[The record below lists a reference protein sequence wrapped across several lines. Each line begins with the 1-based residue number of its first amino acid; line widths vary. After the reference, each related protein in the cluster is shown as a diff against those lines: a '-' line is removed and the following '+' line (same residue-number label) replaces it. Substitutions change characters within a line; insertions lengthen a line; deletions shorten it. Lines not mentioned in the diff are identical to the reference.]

1 VSKALTVLFALARH
15 SKNDPNLGRISMF
28 TRMTALAALA
38 CFALSGAA
46 MAQET
51 ATQEETPNTVPTS
64 EGDLSLGEDTS
75 VPQVGQTYV
84 REVVQDWEIQ
94 CVKTETGEDEPCQ
107 MYQLLQ
113 NEAGNPVAEVSL
125 FKLPQGG
132 QAVAGATVIVPLETA
147 LQAQLRIAVDGAQSK
162 RYPYSLCNQIGC
174 FARIG
179 LTNSDLNGFK
189 RGAKAV
195 VTIVPFVA
203 QDQQIQLEMSLN
215 GFTASFDKTTV
226 ARQ

>member
-1 VSKALTVLFALARH
+1 MIIRLSALAT
-15 SKNDPNLGRISMF
+15 I
-28 TRMTALAALA
+28 A
-38 CFALSGAA
+38 CFAFSGGAF
-46 MAQET
+46 AQET
-51 ATQEETPNTVPTS
+51 ATTEETPVVPD
-64 EGDLSLGEDTS
+64 ELSLGEDTS
-75 VPQVGQTYV
+75 TPEVGQTYV
-84 REVVQDWEIQ
+84 REEEQDWEIQ
-94 CVKTETGEDEPCQ
+94 CVRTEDGENEPCQ

-125 FKLPQGG
+125 FKLPKGG

-179 LTNSDLNGFK
+179 LTQSDVDGFK
-189 RGAKAV
+189 RGASAT

-203 QDQQIQLEMSLN
+203 QDQKIELNMSLK
-215 GFTASFDKTTV
+215 GFTAGYDKTTV
-226 ARQ
+226 STQ

>member
-1 VSKALTVLFALARH
+1 MIARLSAFALA
-15 SKNDPNLGRISMF
+15 
-28 TRMTALAALA
+28 T
-38 CFALSGAA
+38 CFAFNGAVL
-46 MAQET
+46 AQE
-51 ATQEETPNTVPTS
+51 ATTTEEAPAAPVAD
-64 EGDLSLGEDTS
+64 DLSLGEDTS
-75 VPQVGQTYV
+75 APQVGQTYV
-84 REVVQDWEIQ
+84 REVEKDWEIQ
-94 CVKTETGEDEPCQ
+94 CVRTESGENEPCQ

-162 RYPYSLCNQIGC
+162 RYPYSLCNQVGC

-179 LTNSDLNGFK
+179 LTQSDLNGFK
-189 RGAKAV
+189 RGAKAT

-203 QDQQIQLEMSLN
+203 QDQKIELEMSLS

>member
-1 VSKALTVLFALARH
+1 
-15 SKNDPNLGRISMF
+15 MF
-28 TRMTALAALA
+28 NRMTALAALA

-51 ATQEETPNTVPTS
+51 ATEEETPNTVPSS
-64 EGDLSLGEDTS
+64 EGDLNLGEDTS
-75 VPQVGQTYV
+75 IPQVGQTYV

-94 CVKTETGEDEPCQ
+94 CVKTETGEGEPCQ

-179 LTNSDLNGFK
+179 LTESDLNGFK

-203 QDQQIQLEMSLN
+203 QEQQIQLDMSLS
-215 GFTASFDKTTV
+215 GFTASYDMTTV
-226 ARQ
+226 AQQ

>member
-1 VSKALTVLFALARH
+1 
-15 SKNDPNLGRISMF
+15 MF

-195 VTIVPFVA
+195 VTVVPFVA

>member
-1 VSKALTVLFALARH
+1 
-15 SKNDPNLGRISMF
+15 
-28 TRMTALAALA
+28 MTALAALA

-195 VTIVPFVA
+195 VTVVPFVA

>member
-1 VSKALTVLFALARH
+1 MNTRLSTFALVTC
-15 SKNDPNLGRISMF
+15 L
-28 TRMTALAALA
+28 
-38 CFALSGAA
+38 ALSNGAY
-46 MAQET
+46 AQET
-51 ATQEETPNTVPTS
+51 TTEEETPSTVPSS
-64 EGDLSLGEDTS
+64 EGDLNLGEDTS
-75 VPQVGQTYV
+75 TPQVGQTYV
-84 REVVQDWEIQ
+84 REIEQDWEIQ
-94 CVKTETGEDEPCQ
+94 CVRTEDRENEPCQ

-179 LTNSDLNGFK
+179 LTESDLNGFK

-203 QDQQIQLEMSLN
+203 QDQQIQLEMSLK
-215 GFTASFDKTTV
+215 GFTASYDKTTV
-226 ARQ
+226 AAQ

>member
-1 VSKALTVLFALARH
+1 MITRLSTLAVITCLT
-15 SKNDPNLGRISMF
+15 
-28 TRMTALAALA
+28 
-38 CFALSGAA
+38 LSGAA
-46 MAQET
+46 FAQEAT
-51 ATQEETPNTVPTS
+51 ATDDAATTEATPDVAS
-64 EGDLSLGEDTS
+64 DLSLGEDTS
-75 VPQVGQTYV
+75 APQVGQTYV
-84 REVVQDWEIQ
+84 REVEQDWEIQ
-94 CVKTETGEDEPCQ
+94 CVRTEDGENEPCQ

-162 RYPYSLCNQIGC
+162 RYPYSLCNQVGC

-179 LTNSDLNGFK
+179 LTQSDLNGFK
-189 RGAKAV
+189 KGAKAT

-203 QDQQIQLEMSLN
+203 QDQQIQLEMSLK
-215 GFTASFDKTTV
+215 GFTAGYDKTTV
-226 ARQ
+226 AAQ

>member
-1 VSKALTVLFALARH
+1 MITRLSTFAFVACLVL
-15 SKNDPNLGRISMF
+15 SN
-28 TRMTALAALA
+28 
-38 CFALSGAA
+38 GAY
-46 MAQET
+46 AQKTTTE
-51 ATQEETPNTVPTS
+51 EETPLTVPSS
-64 EGDLSLGEDTS
+64 EGDLNLGEDTS
-75 VPQVGQTYV
+75 TPQIGQTYI
-84 REVVQDWEIQ
+84 REIEQDWEIQ
-94 CVKTETGEDEPCQ
+94 CMRIENGENEPCQ

-162 RYPYSLCNQIGC
+162 RYPYSLCNQVGC

-179 LTNSDLNGFK
+179 LTESDLNGFK
-189 RGAKAV
+189 KGAKAV

-203 QDQQIQLEMSLN
+203 QDQQIQLEMSLK
-215 GFTASFDKTTV
+215 GFTASYDKTTV
-226 ARQ
+226 AAQ

>member
-1 VSKALTVLFALARH
+1 
-15 SKNDPNLGRISMF
+15 
-28 TRMTALAALA
+28 
-38 CFALSGAA
+38 

-195 VTIVPFVA
+195 VTVVPFVA

>member
-1 VSKALTVLFALARH
+1 M
-15 SKNDPNLGRISMF
+15 I

-38 CFALSGAA
+38 CFALSGPAL
-46 MAQET
+46 AQEAAEEAPADGD
-51 ATQEETPNTVPTS
+51 ATTVATPD
-64 EGDLSLGEDTS
+64 GDLSLGEDTS
-75 VPQVGQTYV
+75 TPQVGQTYV
-84 REVVQDWEIQ
+84 REKEQDWEIQ
-94 CVKTETGEDEPCQ
+94 CVRTEDGENEPCQ
-107 MYQLLQ
+107 MYQLLT

-125 FKLPQGG
+125 FKLPSGG

-203 QDQQIQLEMSLN
+203 QDQQIELDMSLK
-215 GFTASFDKTTV
+215 GFTASYDKTTV
-226 ARQ
+226 AQQ

>member
-1 VSKALTVLFALARH
+1 
-15 SKNDPNLGRISMF
+15 MF

-113 NEAGNPVAEVSL
+113 NEAGNPLAEVSL

>member
-1 VSKALTVLFALARH
+1 
-15 SKNDPNLGRISMF
+15 MF

-113 NEAGNPVAEVSL
+113 SEAGNPVAEVSL

>member
-1 VSKALTVLFALARH
+1 
-15 SKNDPNLGRISMF
+15 MF
-28 TRMTALAALA
+28 NRMTALAALA
-38 CFALSGAA
+38 CFALSGTA

-51 ATQEETPNTVPTS
+51 ATEEETPNTVPSS
-64 EGDLSLGEDTS
+64 EGDLNLGEDTS
-75 VPQVGQTYV
+75 IPQVGQTYV

-94 CVKTETGEDEPCQ
+94 CVKTETGEGEPCQ

-179 LTNSDLNGFK
+179 LTESDLNGFK

-203 QDQQIQLEMSLN
+203 QDQQIQLDMSLS
-215 GFTASFDKTTV
+215 GFTASYDMTTV
-226 ARQ
+226 AQQ

>member
-1 VSKALTVLFALARH
+1 
-15 SKNDPNLGRISMF
+15 MF

-75 VPQVGQTYV
+75 APQVGQTYV
-84 REVVQDWEIQ
+84 REVVLDWEIQ

>member
-1 VSKALTVLFALARH
+1 
-15 SKNDPNLGRISMF
+15 MF
-28 TRMTALAALA
+28 NRMTALAALA

-51 ATQEETPNTVPTS
+51 ATEEETPNTVPSS
-64 EGDLSLGEDTS
+64 EGDLNLGEDTS
-75 VPQVGQTYV
+75 IPQVGQTYV

-94 CVKTETGEDEPCQ
+94 CVKTETGEGEPCQ

-147 LQAQLRIAVDGAQSK
+147 LQARLRIAVDGAQSK

-179 LTNSDLNGFK
+179 LTESDLNGFK

-203 QDQQIQLEMSLN
+203 QDQQIQLDMSLS
-215 GFTASFDKTTV
+215 GFTASYDMTTV
-226 ARQ
+226 AQQ

>member
-1 VSKALTVLFALARH
+1 
-15 SKNDPNLGRISMF
+15 MF

-113 NEAGNPVAEVSL
+113 NEAGNPLAEVSL

-195 VTIVPFVA
+195 VTVVPFVA

>member
-1 VSKALTVLFALARH
+1 
-15 SKNDPNLGRISMF
+15 MF
-28 TRMTALAALA
+28 NRMTALAALA

-51 ATQEETPNTVPTS
+51 ATEEETPNTVPSS
-64 EGDLSLGEDTS
+64 EGDLNLGEDTS
-75 VPQVGQTYV
+75 IPQVGQTYV
-84 REVVQDWEIQ
+84 REVVKDWEIQ
-94 CVKTETGEDEPCQ
+94 CVKTETGEGEPCQ

-179 LTNSDLNGFK
+179 LTESDLNGFK

-203 QDQQIQLEMSLN
+203 QDQQIQLNMSLS
-215 GFTASFDKTTV
+215 GFTASYDMTTV
-226 ARQ
+226 AQQ

>member
-1 VSKALTVLFALARH
+1 
-15 SKNDPNLGRISMF
+15 MF

-162 RYPYSLCNQIGC
+162 RYPYSLCNQIDC

>member
-1 VSKALTVLFALARH
+1 MITRLSTFALVTC
-15 SKNDPNLGRISMF
+15 L
-28 TRMTALAALA
+28 
-38 CFALSGAA
+38 ALSNGAY
-46 MAQET
+46 AQET
-51 ATQEETPNTVPTS
+51 TTEEETPSTVPSS
-64 EGDLSLGEDTS
+64 EGDLNLGEDTS
-75 VPQVGQTYV
+75 MPQIGQTYV
-84 REVVQDWEIQ
+84 REIEQDWEIQ
-94 CVKTETGEDEPCQ
+94 CVRVENGENEPCQ

-162 RYPYSLCNQIGC
+162 RYPYSLCNQVGC

-179 LTNSDLNGFK
+179 LTESDLNGFK
-189 RGAKAV
+189 KGAKAV

-203 QDQQIQLEMSLN
+203 RNQQIQLEMSLK
-215 GFTASFDKTTV
+215 GFTASYDKTTV
-226 ARQ
+226 AAQ

>member
-1 VSKALTVLFALARH
+1 
-15 SKNDPNLGRISMF
+15 MF

-75 VPQVGQTYV
+75 APQVGQTYV

>member
-1 VSKALTVLFALARH
+1 
-15 SKNDPNLGRISMF
+15 
-28 TRMTALAALA
+28 MTALAALA

>member
-1 VSKALTVLFALARH
+1 
-15 SKNDPNLGRISMF
+15 MF

-38 CFALSGAA
+38 CLTIGGAA
-46 MAQET
+46 LAQET
-51 ATQEETPNTVPTS
+51 ATEEGSAPNTVPSS
-64 EGDLSLGEDTS
+64 EGDLNLGEDTS
-75 VPQVGQTYV
+75 IPQVGQTYV
-84 REVVQDWEIQ
+84 REVEQDWEIQ
-94 CVKTETGEDEPCQ
+94 CVKTETGEGEPCQ

-125 FKLPQGG
+125 FKLPAGG

-179 LTNSDLNGFK
+179 LTESDLNGFK

-203 QDQQIQLEMSLN
+203 QDQQIQLNMSLS
-215 GFTASFDKTTV
+215 GFTASYDKTTV
-226 ARQ
+226 AQN

>member
-1 VSKALTVLFALARH
+1 
-15 SKNDPNLGRISMF
+15 MF

>member
-1 VSKALTVLFALARH
+1 
-15 SKNDPNLGRISMF
+15 MF

-38 CFALSGAA
+38 CLTISGAA
-46 MAQET
+46 LAQET
-51 ATQEETPNTVPTS
+51 ATEEGSAPNTVPSS
-64 EGDLSLGEDTS
+64 EGDLNLGEDTS
-75 VPQVGQTYV
+75 IPQVGQTYV
-84 REVVQDWEIQ
+84 REVEQDWEIQ
-94 CVKTETGEDEPCQ
+94 CVKTETGEGEPCQ

-125 FKLPQGG
+125 FKLPAGG

-179 LTNSDLNGFK
+179 LTESDLNGFK

-203 QDQQIQLEMSLN
+203 QDQQIQLNMSLS
-215 GFTASFDKTTV
+215 GFTASYDKTTV
-226 ARQ
+226 AQN

>member
-1 VSKALTVLFALARH
+1 
-15 SKNDPNLGRISMF
+15 MF
-28 TRMTALAALA
+28 NRMTALAALA
-38 CFALSGAA
+38 CFALSGTA

-51 ATQEETPNTVPTS
+51 ATEEETPNTVPSS
-64 EGDLSLGEDTS
+64 EGDLNLGEDTS
-75 VPQVGQTYV
+75 IPQVGQTYV

-94 CVKTETGEDEPCQ
+94 CVKTETGEGEPCQ

-179 LTNSDLNGFK
+179 LTESDLNGFK

-203 QDQQIQLEMSLN
+203 QDQQIQLDMSLS
-215 GFTASFDKTTV
+215 GFTASYAMTTV
-226 ARQ
+226 AQQ

>member
-1 VSKALTVLFALARH
+1 MITRLSTFALVTC
-15 SKNDPNLGRISMF
+15 L
-28 TRMTALAALA
+28 
-38 CFALSGAA
+38 ALSNGAY
-46 MAQET
+46 AQET
-51 ATQEETPNTVPTS
+51 TTEEETPSTVPSS
-64 EGDLSLGEDTS
+64 EGDLNLGEDTS
-75 VPQVGQTYV
+75 MPQIGQTYV
-84 REVVQDWEIQ
+84 REIEQDWEIQ
-94 CVKTETGEDEPCQ
+94 CVRVENGENEPCQ

-162 RYPYSLCNQIGC
+162 RYPYSLCNQVGC

-179 LTNSDLNGFK
+179 LTESDLNGFK

-215 GFTASFDKTTV
+215 GFTASYDKTTV
-226 ARQ
+226 ATQ

>member
-1 VSKALTVLFALARH
+1 
-15 SKNDPNLGRISMF
+15 MF

-107 MYQLLQ
+107 IYQLLQ

>member
-1 VSKALTVLFALARH
+1 
-15 SKNDPNLGRISMF
+15 MF

-132 QAVAGATVIVPLETA
+132 QAVACATVIVPLETA

>member
-1 VSKALTVLFALARH
+1 MITRLSAFAVITCLAF
-15 SKNDPNLGRISMF
+15 S
-28 TRMTALAALA
+28 T
-38 CFALSGAA
+38 GAF
-46 MAQET
+46 AQET
-51 ATQEETPNTVPTS
+51 ASEEETPSTVPS
-64 EGDLSLGEDTS
+64 AEGDLNLGEDTS
-75 VPQVGQTYV
+75 TPEVGQTYV
-84 REVVQDWEIQ
+84 REVEQDWEIQ
-94 CVKTETGEDEPCQ
+94 CVRTESGEDEPCQ

-162 RYPYSLCNQIGC
+162 RYPYSLCNQVGC

-179 LTNSDLNGFK
+179 LTQSDLNGFK
-189 RGAKAV
+189 KGAKAV

-203 QDQQIQLEMSLN
+203 QDQKIQLEMSLK
-215 GFTASFDKTTV
+215 GFTASYDKTTV
-226 ARQ
+226 AQQ

>member
-1 VSKALTVLFALARH
+1 
-15 SKNDPNLGRISMF
+15 MF

-94 CVKTETGEDEPCQ
+94 CVKTQTGEDEPCQ

>member
-1 VSKALTVLFALARH
+1 
-15 SKNDPNLGRISMF
+15 MF
-28 TRMTALAALA
+28 NRMTALAALA

-51 ATQEETPNTVPTS
+51 ATEEETPNTVPSS
-64 EGDLSLGEDTS
+64 EGDLNLGEDTS
-75 VPQVGQTYV
+75 IPQVGQTYV

-94 CVKTETGEDEPCQ
+94 CVKTETGEGEPCQ

-179 LTNSDLNGFK
+179 LTESDLNGFK

-195 VTIVPFVA
+195 VTIIPFVA
-203 QDQQIQLEMSLN
+203 QDQQIQLDMSLS
-215 GFTASFDKTTV
+215 GFTASYDMTTV
-226 ARQ
+226 AQQ

>member
-1 VSKALTVLFALARH
+1 
-15 SKNDPNLGRISMF
+15 MF
-28 TRMTALAALA
+28 NRMTALAALA
-38 CFALSGAA
+38 CFALSGTA

-51 ATQEETPNTVPTS
+51 ATEEETPNTVPSS
-64 EGDLSLGEDTS
+64 EGDFNLGEDTS
-75 VPQVGQTYV
+75 IPQVGQTYV
-84 REVVQDWEIQ
+84 REVVKDWEIQ
-94 CVKTETGEDEPCQ
+94 CVKTETGEGEPCQ

-179 LTNSDLNGFK
+179 LTESDLNGFK

-203 QDQQIQLEMSLN
+203 QDQQIQLNMSLS
-215 GFTASFDKTTV
+215 GFTASYDMTNV
-226 ARQ
+226 AQQ

>member
-1 VSKALTVLFALARH
+1 
-15 SKNDPNLGRISMF
+15 MF

-113 NEAGNPVAEVSL
+113 NEAGKPLAEVSL

-195 VTIVPFVA
+195 VTVVPFVA

>member
-1 VSKALTVLFALARH
+1 
-15 SKNDPNLGRISMF
+15 MF

-94 CVKTETGEDEPCQ
+94 CVKTQTGEDEPCQ

-195 VTIVPFVA
+195 VTVVPFVA

>member
-1 VSKALTVLFALARH
+1 M
-15 SKNDPNLGRISMF
+15 IS
-28 TRMTALAALA
+28 RMSALAALA
-38 CFALSGAA
+38 CFALSGPAL
-46 MAQET
+46 AQET
-51 ATQEETPNTVPTS
+51 ATEDENSTGTVATT
-64 EGDLSLGEDTS
+64 EGDLNLGEDTS
-75 VPQVGQTYV
+75 KPQVGETYV
-84 REVVQDWEIQ
+84 REVEQDWEIQ
-94 CVKTETGEDEPCQ
+94 CVRTEDGENEPCQ
-107 MYQLLQ
+107 MYQLLT

-125 FKLPQGG
+125 FKLPEGG

-179 LTNSDLNGFK
+179 LTKSDLGGFK

-203 QDQQIQLEMSLN
+203 QDQQIKLDMSLK
-215 GFTASFDKTTV
+215 GFTASYDKTTV
-226 ARQ
+226 AAQ